1 MNEEQREA
9 FVVSLVRELSA
20 VAWVG
25 KTHIQKAI
33 YFAQE
38 AGGADLG
45 FRYVI
50 HHYGPYSRELDSL
63 VQRLESQSVLNV
75 TAASDG
81 YGYQVT
87 IGETPLEQTLE
98 ASLQKGVNSI
108 ATHLGGMQT
117 LELERLSTAF
127 YVRNRLPEADRDVWV
142 REVKSLKPKFS
153 EEQISQALDD
163 SEVIAE
169 AIRPAS

>member
-1 MNEEQREA
+1 MKEEQREA
-9 FVVSLVRELSA
+9 FVVSLVEALA
-20 VAWVG
+20 DVDWIG
-25 KTHIQKAI
+25 KTHVQKAI

-63 VQRLESQSVLNV
+63 VQRLESQRVLNV
-75 TAASDG
+75 TAASDS
-81 YGYQVT
+81 YGYRVT
-87 IGETPLEQTLE
+87 IGEIPLEETLG
-98 ASLQKGVNSI
+98 ASLQMSVDSI
-108 ATHLGGMQT
+108 AKHLGGMQT

-127 YVRNRLPEADRDVWV
+127 YVRNRLPRADREDWV

-153 EEQISQALDD
+153 EAEIEKALDE
-163 SEVIAE
+163 SKEIAD
-169 AIRPAS
+169 ALRSSS

>member
-9 FVVSLVRELSA
+9 FIVYLVKSLAA
-20 VAWVG
+20 VGWVG

-38 AGGADLG
+38 AAGAGLG

-63 VQRLESQSVLNV
+63 VQGLESRDVLTV
-75 TAASDG
+75 TAEPDG
-81 YGYQVT
+81 YGYEVA
-87 IGETPLEQTLE
+87 IGEAPFEETLE
-98 ASLQKGVNSI
+98 ASLQKGVESI
-108 ATHLGGMQT
+108 TKYLGGMQT

-127 YVRNRLPEADRDVWV
+127 YISKRLPEAARDVWV

-153 EEQISQALDD
+153 EEEIEKALDE
-163 SEVIAE
+163 SKEIAD
-169 AIRPAS
+169 ALRSSS

>member
-9 FVVSLVRELSA
+9 FVVSLVRELAA

-38 AGGADLG
+38 AAGADLG

-50 HHYGPYSRELDSL
+50 HYYGPYSRELDSL
-63 VQRLESQSVLNV
+63 VQKLESQSVLNV
-75 TAASDG
+75 TAAPDG
-81 YGYQVT
+81 YGYEVA
-87 IGETPLEQTLE
+87 IGETQLEETLE
-98 ASLQKGVNSI
+98 EYLQRSVESI
-108 ATHLGGMQT
+108 VKHFGGMPT

-127 YVRNRLPEADRDVWV
+127 YIRKRLPEADREDWV

-153 EEQISQALDD
+153 EEEIEKALD
-163 SEVIAE
+163 EAKAIAE
-169 AIRPAS
+169 AIKPSG